1 MDNRNSSVAV
11 EITQM
16 NQKNIKSQIADLIA
30 QIPEGDGKERWQ
42 RAYKYA
48 TETLTQSEANTMG
61 WALEDTER
69 AYGLS
74 YLSAEEVE
82 DTIREHYDLTK
93 EQEAEIADVS
103 NYIARRIAGQ
113 FESNSTER
121 DFLLGWAREAF
132 EERYEVAEAA

>member
-1 MDNRNSSVAV
+1 
-11 EITQM
+11 M
-16 NQKNIKSQIADLIA
+16 NQKDFEYQILAMIFVMPKGPD
-30 QIPEGDGKERWQ
+30 KERWQ

-74 YLSAEEVE
+74 FLSAEEVE
-82 DTIREHYDLTK
+82 GTIREHYKLT
-93 EQEAEIADVS
+93 EQQEAEIAEVS
-103 NYIARRIAGQ
+103 NSIARRIAGQ

-121 DFLLGWAREAF
+121 EFLLGWAREEF